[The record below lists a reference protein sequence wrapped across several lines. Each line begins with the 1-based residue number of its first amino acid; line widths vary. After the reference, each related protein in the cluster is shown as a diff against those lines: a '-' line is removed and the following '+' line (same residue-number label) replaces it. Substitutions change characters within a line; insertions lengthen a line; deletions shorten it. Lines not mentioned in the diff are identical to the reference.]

1 VCVIKMNY
9 EKFKDCKKIL
19 NNFFF
24 LSFCVENFETLLKY
38 KNEILDIAKYACY
51 CCQIL
56 CFGYQIH
63 YAFELYGKYMK
74 LYYP

>member
-1 VCVIKMNY
+1 MNY
-9 EKFKDCKKIL
+9 ENSKIVKKIK
-19 NNFFF
+19 NKKGFVW
-24 LSFCVENFETLLKY
+24 FCVENFETLLKY

-56 CFGYQIH
+56 CFGYQIR
-63 YAFELYGKYMK
+63 YAFQSYGKYIK